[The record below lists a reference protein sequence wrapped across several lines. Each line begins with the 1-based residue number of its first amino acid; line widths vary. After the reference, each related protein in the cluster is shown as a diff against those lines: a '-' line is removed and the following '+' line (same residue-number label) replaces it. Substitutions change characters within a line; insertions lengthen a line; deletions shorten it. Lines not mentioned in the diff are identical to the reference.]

1 MKIGMTYDLRSDYLA
16 EGYTEEETAEFD
28 SAGTIDAIETELKRL
43 GHDTDRVGNH
53 RSLVRRLAAGDRWDM
68 VFNIAEGMYGYGR
81 ESLVPS
87 LLEAYGIPYTFSDPL
102 ALGITLHKGMA
113 KRVISDLGI
122 PTAEFTVI
130 ESTSEIMDV
139 GLHYPLFVKPVA
151 EGTGKGVTE
160 SSLVYDHG
168 SLMAECDRLLYEF
181 RQPVLVETYLPGRE
195 FTVGI
200 TGTGSDAVALTPM
213 EVILKKGADAGAYT
227 YRNKEE
233 CEDLVTYRLAADNEA
248 MRAANVALAAYRAL
262 GLRDAGRVDLRS
274 DGYGYPKFI
283 EVNPLA
289 GLNPHHSDLPIMC
302 TLAGI
307 SYGELI
313 GRIMRSAMV
322 RTPARVTE
330 LAS

>member
-1 MKIGMTYDLRSDYLA
+1 MKVGMTYDLRADYKA
-16 EGYTEEETAEFD
+16 EGYAEEDIAEFD
-28 SAGTIDAIETELKRL
+28 TADTIDSIESELRNL
-43 GHDTDRVGNH
+43 GHETDRIGNFK
-53 RSLVRRLAAGDRWDM
+53 SLVGRLAGGGRWDV
-68 VFNIAEGMYGYGR
+68 VFNIAEGVSGYGR

-102 ALGITLHKGMA
+102 ALSITLHKGMA
-113 KRVISDLGI
+113 KRVVRDTGI
-122 PTAEFTVI
+122 PTADFAVV
-130 ESTSEIMDV
+130 ESISGVKDV
-139 GLHYPLFVKPVA
+139 TLAYPLFVKPVA

-160 SSLVYDHG
+160 SSLVRD
-168 SLMAECDRLLYEF
+168 LAALKTECSRLLYEYK
-181 RQPVLVETYLPGRE
+181 QPVLVETYLPGRE

-200 TGTGSDAVALTPM
+200 TGTGKGAVALTPM
-213 EVILKKGADAGAYT
+213 EVILKKGADSGAYT

-233 CEDLVTYRLAADNEA
+233 CEELVTYRLAADNEA

-274 DGYGYPKFI
+274 DRLGNPRFI

-307 SYGELI
+307 SYFDLM
-313 GRIMRSAMV
+313 GRIMKSAID
-322 RTPARVTE
+322 RVPEKIRE